1 MLLASLGLLFGCA
14 SRSQIELAADARA
27 GAQAYQAEADPA
39 KQAVIATGLASTV
52 IAATDDIHKLPPP
65 AMTPQQIQADPA
77 AYAAA
82 GADAQADPPPYI
94 PIEQPGPPK
103 PGPADILREIG
114 EQALRWGTWAAIA
127 GLVAML
133 LRFVPW
139 WGIGAIFSWGP
150 LSTIAGLSASLGS
163 AATVTGT
170 AAMWLSDYLW
180 IVVAAVALSA
190 VGVAI
195 FHLPSLR
202 QLRDRIAGAPR
213 RLLSS
218 LNKPQP
224 KP

>member
-1 MLLASLGLLFGCA
+1 ML
-14 SRSQIELAADARA
+14 ADARA
-27 GAQAYQAEADPA
+27 GSQAYQAEVDPA

-52 IAATDDIHKLPPP
+52 IAATANVPSLPPP
-65 AMTPQQIQADPA
+65 AMTAQQIQADPA
-77 AYAAA
+77 AYAKS
-82 GADAQADPPPYI
+82 GEKAQANPPPYV
-94 PIEQPGPPK
+94 PDDQPAPR
-103 PGPADILREIG
+103 PGPADILRDIG

-127 GLVAML
+127 GIVALL

-170 AAMWLSDYLW
+170 AAMWLSGYLW
-180 IVVAAVALSA
+180 LVVAAVALSA

-195 FHLPSLR
+195 FHLPALR
-202 QLRDRIAGAPR
+202 PLRDRIAGAPR
-213 RLLSS
+213 RLLSR
-218 LNKPQP
+218 LNRPQP